1 MGEMLKELERWVGKK
16 GKAGGLLKESTIIEG
31 DFNARTEEEG
41 KGAGIKGE
49 ETGGIERR
57 RIEVGDQKIRKLI
70 KKGRCQWNSQKKKGR
85 GF

>member
-16 GKAGGLLKESTIIEG
+16 ERQVETIIEG
-31 DFNARTEEEG
+31 DFNARTEEERRG
-41 KGAGIKGE
+41 VGIKGE
-49 ETGGIERR
+49 ETGRIERR

-70 KKGRCQWNSQKKKGR
+70 KKGKCQWNSQKKKGR